1 MEQNQ
6 INALLSRRERAVGRT
21 ATWMDLLK
29 NAYKLAIPNR
39 NPWEMTSEGTN
50 MNWDVYDSTLV
61 MATKKFVHNT
71 INALMPPGKNF
82 VKLVAGREIPDE
94 EKEEKNKQLQKITE
108 TFFHYLDQSNFDL
121 VISEAFMDMAISTG
135 VMQINEGDD
144 DHPLIFSAIPS
155 DQVSFETGPRGEFS
169 AFFRDW
175 HDLRPEH
182 CFELWGDDFVL
193 PERYKDD
200 DQAKLELYEISYYD
214 YKEKTYRYV
223 VIDKHTKEMAYFREE
238 NSWEWVAFRMS
249 KLPGED
255 RGRGPVLDALPSAAT
270 INKAVED
277 ELTAAALQAAP
288 VYMAY
293 TNAIVNPY
301 NFKIA
306 PNEIIPVNPMGSD
319 QWPIAPLPSAGNIN
333 FTAIVVNDLRS
344 QINEIMMTQ
353 PLQPIFNAPDRTAT
367 EVAINQNTIREN
379 ASAAYQRIQ
388 RELFD
393 PIVDRVLY
401 ILRKKGLVGD
411 VVVDGKSV
419 SLTYSTP
426 LGQSKEQ
433 AELESFMQFY
443 QIMIGFFGPEMS
455 VNLVDSPKLPRWVG
469 EKLNSKLDLIKDET
483 EILMMIQQAQEQAEN
498 AAEAAIDGPGQA

>member
-1 MEQNQ
+1 MQQNH
-6 INALLSRRERAVGRT
+6 INALLKRRERAVGRT
-21 ATWMDLLK
+21 ATWSDLLK
-29 NAYKLAIPNR
+29 NAYKYAIPNR
-39 NPWEMTSEGTN
+39 NPWEMTNEGTN
-50 MNWDVYDSTLV
+50 LNWDVYDSTLV

-71 INALMPPGKNF
+71 INALIPSDRNF
-82 VKLVAGREIPDE
+82 VKLVAGREIPDD
-94 EKEEKNKQLQKITE
+94 EKEEKNRELQGITD
-108 TFFHYLDQSNFDL
+108 TFFHYLRQSNFDL

-144 DHPLIFSAIPS
+144 DNPIIFSAIPS

-175 HDLRPEH
+175 HELRPEH
-182 CFELWGDDFVL
+182 CLELWGEDFSL

-214 YKEKTYRYV
+214 YKEKTYKYV
-223 VIDKHTKEMAYFREE
+223 VIDKATKELTYYREE

-255 RGRGPVLDALPSAAT
+255 RGRGPVLDALPSAASV
-270 INKAVED
+270 NKAIED

-293 TNAIVNPY
+293 TSAIVNPY

-306 PNEIIPVNPMGSD
+306 PNEIIAVNPTGSD
-319 QWPIAPLPSAGNIN
+319 SWPIAPLPNAGNIN
-333 FTAIVVNDLRS
+333 FTALVVNDLRA

-353 PLQPIFNAPDRTAT
+353 PLQPIMSAPDRTAT
-367 EVAINQNTIREN
+367 EVAITQNTIREN
-379 ASAAYQRIQ
+379 ASAAYGRIQ

-401 ILRKKGLVGD
+401 ILRKKGLIDD
-411 VVVDGKSV
+411 VKVNGRTV

-426 LGQSKEQ
+426 LAQSKEQ
-433 AELESFMQFY
+433 AELESFLQFY
-443 QIMIGFFGPEMS
+443 QIMTSFFGPEMS
-455 VNLVDSPKLPRWVG
+455 VNLVDAPKLPRWVG

-483 EILMMIQQAQEQAEN
+483 DILMMIQQAQEAMQNAPEQQATD
-498 AAEAAIDGPGQA
+498 A